1 MVDLNQIAGG
11 ELAAQFTD
19 ALFKVVGNLKDP
31 NTPFKNKRGI
41 TIKLTFEQNE
51 MRDDVTVGV
60 SVETK
65 LASRSPAKTQM
76 AIGKDLATGELYIE
90 EYGRGIAGQM
100 SLDKYP
106 TGSDGQILIEADDTT
121 EVVDYRNKK

>member
-100 SLDKYP
+100 SLDQYP
-106 TGSDGQILIEADDTT
+106 TGSDGQILIEADDTA

>member
-1 MVDLNQIAGG
+1 
-11 ELAAQFTD
+11 
-19 ALFKVVGNLKDP
+19 
-31 NTPFKNKRGI
+31 
-41 TIKLTFEQNE
+41 

-106 TGSDGQILIEADDTT
+106 TGSDGQILIEADDTA

>member
-19 ALFKVVGNLKDP
+19 ALFKVVGNSKDP

-106 TGSDGQILIEADDTT
+106 TGSDGQILIEADDTA

>member
-76 AIGKDLATGELYIE
+76 AIGKDLNTGELYIE
-90 EYGRGIAGQM
+90 EYGRGILGQM
-100 SLDKYP
+100 SLEKYP
-106 TGSDGQILIEADDTT
+106 MGSDGQILIEADDTT

>member
-41 TIKLTFEQNE
+41 IDRSSHLSR
-51 MRDDVTVGV
+51 MRCG
-60 SVETK
+60 
-65 LASRSPAKTQM
+65 M
-76 AIGKDLATGELYIE
+76 
-90 EYGRGIAGQM
+90 M
-100 SLDKYP
+100 
-106 TGSDGQILIEADDTT
+106 
-121 EVVDYRNKK
+121 

>member
-11 ELAAQFTD
+11 EFAAQFTD

-106 TGSDGQILIEADDTT
+106 TGSDGQILIEADDTA

>member
-1 MVDLNQIAGG
+1 MVDLNQIAGV

-106 TGSDGQILIEADDTT
+106 TGSDGQILIEADDTA

>member
-76 AIGKDLATGELYIE
+76 AIGKDLATGDLY
-90 EYGRGIAGQM
+90 RGIR
-100 SLDKYP
+100 
-106 TGSDGQILIEADDTT
+106 TGDCRAD
-121 EVVDYRNKK
+121 EPG

>member
-41 TIKLTFEQNE
+41 TIKLTFDQNE

-106 TGSDGQILIEADDTT
+106 TGSDGQILIEADDTA

>member
-106 TGSDGQILIEADDTT
+106 TGSDGQILIEADDTA

>member
-51 MRDDVTVGV
+51 MRDDVTVVV

-106 TGSDGQILIEADDTT
+106 TGSDGQILIEADDTA

>member
-41 TIKLTFEQNE
+41 TIKLTFEQDE

-106 TGSDGQILIEADDTT
+106 TGSDGQILIEADDTA

>member
-106 TGSDGQILIEADDTT
+106 TESDGQILIEADDTA